1 MYALAIS
8 DKNIAGMQF
17 RYSEEIVYF
26 GMTNSKLGL
35 RGRLNQFSDT
45 IHRKRNNHG
54 GAQRFLYDYKD
65 GDVLAKKLYV
75 AVCPFKCDVTST
87 ARKDL
92 ETMGMVAY
100 AEYIALANY
109 AEHFHGVPKY
119 NDKKN
124 SPKEIKHTDRGR
136 ISEV

>member
-1 MYALAIS
+1 VYTLAIS
-8 DKNIAGMQF
+8 DKNIAGMPF
-17 RYSEEIVYF
+17 KYSKEIAYF

-45 IHRKRNNHG
+45 IRRKRNNHG

-75 AVCPFKCDVTST
+75 AVCPFKCDVTSI

-109 AEHFHGVPKY
+109 AARFHDLPKY

-124 SPKEIKHTDRGR
+124 SPKDSVGR
-136 ISEV
+136 ISP

>member
-1 MYALAIS
+1 VYALAIS

-17 RYSEEIVYF
+17 KYSEEIVYF
-26 GMTNSKLGL
+26 GMTNSKRGL
-35 RGRLNQFSDT
+35 CGRLNQFSDT
-45 IHRKRNNHG
+45 IRRKRENHG

-65 GDVLAKKLYV
+65 GEVLAKELYV
-75 AVCPFKCDVTST
+75 AVCPFKCDVASN

-109 AEHFHGVPKY
+109 AECFHGVPKY
-119 NDKKN
+119 NDKKK
-124 SPKEIKHTDRGR
+124 SPKEIKFVGR
-136 ISEV
+136 ISEA